1 MVRKLS
7 LFLVTA
13 IALMLAACGGGGG
26 GTTTNNSASSVSLD
40 QSYDADGISFKY
52 PTGWV
57 VKAPAAT
64 GGPIT
69 LANSQGTLDAMG
81 ADGTTKAAAGQ
92 QAIVIMPFTGQAFT
106 AMSAT
111 IKSPIDLLKQMAPGM
126 SSGNNGLKFGDPVEA
141 TVGGNPA
148 AKATGT
154 SDAGDGQI
162 IVIKVGDVGYVLVM
176 GVTAKG
182 EMGNLQGTVD
192 GLAGTIAVK
201 AAS

>member
-7 LFLVTA
+7 FLLIGV

-26 GTTTNNSASSVSLD
+26 TTGNASSASLNET
-40 QSYDADGISFKY
+40 YDADGVSFKY

-57 VKAPAAT
+57 VQKPAAA

-69 LANSQGTLDAMG
+69 LANNQATLDVLG
-81 ADGTTKAAAGQ
+81 AGDTTKATSGQ
-92 QAIVIMPFTGQAFT
+92 QAIIVYPFVGDTFK

-111 IKSPIDLLKQMAPGM
+111 IKSPIDLLNQMAPAM
-126 SSGNNGLKFGDPVEA
+126 SSGDTGLKFSDPVEA
-141 TVGGNPA
+141 TVGGNAA

-154 SDAGDGQI
+154 SDAGDGKI
-162 IVIKVGDVGYVLVM
+162 IVIKAGDAGYILVM

-182 EMGNLQGTVD
+182 ELGNLEGTVD
-192 GLAGTIAVK
+192 GLAETVAVK
-201 AAS
+201 LAA